1 MSETI
6 STDRKLSRIREYV
19 AAALALII
27 LATTGILILSSL
39 KYIDNSE
46 SFSRVNELLETLIP
60 LLTFV
65 LGYYFSKTS
74 TEPRA
79 EKAEETARAAA
90 VDAVQAIEA
99 RARADSDAKMAKDET
114 RDVKS
119 TLAELGQ
126 TTEKYLSNLS
136 SLRLGT
142 LGEDQDQTESEEKL
156 RLELRAA
163 LLHAERHIARDA

>member
-1 MSETI
+1 
-6 STDRKLSRIREYV
+6 
-19 AAALALII
+19 
-27 LATTGILILSSL
+27 
-39 KYIDNSE
+39 
-46 SFSRVNELLETLIP
+46 
-60 LLTFV
+60 
-65 LGYYFSKTS
+65 
-74 TEPRA
+74 
-79 EKAEETARAAA
+79 
-90 VDAVQAIEA
+90 
-99 RARADSDAKMAKDET
+99 MAKDET